1 MAGTVLLWA
10 ITQFIVTIVGSVIL
24 IQLGGWLPI
33 LTAIL
38 FILFYFADGMVMMLL
53 AAGYASMKSELKKK
67 KEEEQ

>member
-38 FILFYFADGMVMMLL
+38 FILFYFIDGMVMMLL
-53 AAGYASMKSELKKK
+53 AAGYASMKSELKNK

>member
-38 FILFYFADGMVMMLL
+38 FILFYLADGMVMMLL